1 MSLVDSILSSM
12 FGTASLSSSATSTSS
27 IYGKSVTAGK
37 YLQNQRRIVK
47 QLVETPFQQ
56 GWQFRIEIDGA
67 PRDFDL
73 FVKDITYGVFT
84 IEYEDKQ
91 IGSKTISSPINKAS
105 GVVSMTVR
113 DHDDGRVRLFMSK
126 LAAKVVNPDGTVNL
140 SSDYLIK
147 LRLYRLL
154 ADDREIL
161 EADWKVS
168 AAECG
173 EINRSRAD
181 VNQFVSFPI
190 TFQKY
195 MT

>member
-1 MSLVDSILSSM
+1 MSLVDTILSSL
-12 FGTASLSSSATSTSS
+12 FGSSGSSSSSGSRNIYGRNLSSS
-27 IYGKSVTAGK
+27 K
-37 YLQNQRRIVK
+37 YLQTQRRIVK

-73 FVKDITYGVFT
+73 FVKDVTYGVFT

-91 IGSKTISSPINKAS
+91 IGSKTVSSPINKAS
-105 GVVSMTVR
+105 GIVSMTVR
-113 DHDDGRVRLFMSK
+113 DHDDGRIRLFMSK
-126 LAAKVVNPDGTVNL
+126 LADKVVNSDGTVNL
-140 SSDYLIK
+140 SSSYLVK

-154 ADDREIL
+154 ANENEIL
-161 EADWKVS
+161 EAEWKVS

-173 EINRSRAD
+173 EINRSRTD
-181 VNQFVSFPI
+181 INQFVSFPI

-195 MT
+195 ITA